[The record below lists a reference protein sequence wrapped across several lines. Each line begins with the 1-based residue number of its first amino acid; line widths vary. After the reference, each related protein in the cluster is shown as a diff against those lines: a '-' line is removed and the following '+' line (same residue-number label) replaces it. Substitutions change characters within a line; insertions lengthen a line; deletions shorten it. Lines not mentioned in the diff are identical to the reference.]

1 MEGVSYIVNSEDK
14 KVAAVI
20 DLDKHGDL
28 WEDFLDIVNSELARH
43 EETISLEDLKA
54 ELKQEGKL

>member
-28 WEDFLDIVNSELARH
+28 WEDFLDIVDSELARH